1 MNIVVIFATQPE
13 IWYDGS
19 TYWWKSVRSE
29 RISTKAGLVDMLA
42 EAHRQ
47 AAEDIEKTILPLQ
60 AASYAARVVIEG
72 AWGAAFHWIA
82 FGCETKHQNHQESH
96 ARLGTFL
103 RRQGEGAVAEWWED
117 IDRIR
122 QGGWYGGSP
131 EPERVQRA
139 LDLLE
144 RMHNWAAS

>member
-1 MNIVVIFATQPE
+1 
-13 IWYDGS
+13 
-19 TYWWKSVRSE
+19 
-29 RISTKAGLVDMLA
+29 MLA

-60 AASYAARVVIEG
+60 ATSYAARVVIEG

-82 FGCETKHQNHQESH
+82 FGCETKHQSHQESH
-96 ARLGTFL
+96 ARLGTSL
-103 RRQGEGAVAEWWED
+103 RHQGESSVAEWWEN

-131 EPERVQRA
+131 EPARVQGA
-139 LDLLE
+139 LDIL
-144 RMHNWAAS
+144 RRIHVWAVQ

>member
-1 MNIVVIFATQPE
+1 
-13 IWYDGS
+13 
-19 TYWWKSVRSE
+19 
-29 RISTKAGLVDMLA
+29 MLA
-42 EAHRQ
+42 GAHRQ

-72 AWGAAFHWIA
+72 AWGASFHWIA
-82 FGCETKHQNHQESH
+82 FGCETKHQSHQESH

-103 RRQGEGAVAEWWED
+103 RRQGDEAVAEWWED
-117 IDRIR
+117 IDRVR

-144 RMHNWAAS
+144 RIHMWAIS

>member
-1 MNIVVIFATQPE
+1 M
-13 IWYDGS
+13 
-19 TYWWKSVRSE
+19 RSE
-29 RISTKAGLVDMLA
+29 TSLYESRTGSICLA
-42 EAHRQ
+42 PAHQQ

-60 AASYAARVVIEG
+60 TASYAARVVIEG
-72 AWGAAFHWIA
+72 AWGAAFHWIGY
-82 FGCETKHQNHQESH
+82 GCETKHQSHQESH

-103 RRQGEGAVAEWWED
+103 RRQGETTVAEWWED

-139 LDLLE
+139 LDLLG
-144 RMHNWAAS
+144 RIHMWAVS